1 MQRII
6 AILATVKKEWLVL
19 RRDVAGLLMLLL
31 MPAALIVIMALVQD
45 APFKDYQNIRFDL
58 LLANEDGGPLAREIT
73 KKLKESNSFK
83 LIDSVDGK
91 PVTANYLMKSLQD
104 GTQQVGILIPKG
116 ASNEV
121 ANSAN
126 ILANSIAEKMGAG
139 RLPTRE
145 PRDSVAIKMF
155 FDPVSRPTFRM
166 AIMAALEKYV
176 TAASSQLLVSKISK
190 LAGAEVDSSGKD
202 AHQLAGGI
210 RVREAMLNKQAE
222 VPNINSVQH
231 NVPAWAIFGMFFI
244 VVPLSGQII
253 REREEGSALRI
264 RLIPGADISS
274 GIGRI
279 LFYTIICCAQFLLMC
294 AVGRWLLPLFGLPA
308 LTLGVHPFA
317 LLPVILCTAICATS
331 YGYFIGTVF
340 RTGAQAL
347 PFGAISIV
355 ILSALGGIWVPID
368 LLPKALQLVA
378 NISPLHWALVGVQNI
393 ILRDGSWATIALP
406 SMVMLALSVAL
417 WAIASIS
424 RKKKLG
430 GF

>member
-1 MQRII
+1 
-6 AILATVKKEWLVL
+6 
-19 RRDVAGLLMLLL
+19 MLLL
-31 MPAALIVIMALVQD
+31 MPAALIIIMALVQD
-45 APFKDYQNIRFDL
+45 APFKDFQNIRFDL
-58 LLANEDGGPLAREIT
+58 LLANEDGGPLAKEIT
-73 KKLKESNSFK
+73 ANLKASQNFH
-83 LIDSVDGK
+83 LIDSIDGK
-91 PVTANYLMKSLQD
+91 PVTAAYLIKRLQE

-126 ILANSIAEKMGAG
+126 ILANSIAEKIGAG
-139 RLPTRE
+139 RLPSRE
-145 PRDSVAIKMF
+145 PRDSLAIKMF

-176 TAASSQLLVSKISK
+176 TSASSRLLVSRISK
-190 LAGAEVDSSGKD
+190 LAGAEIDSNDKKTE
-202 AHQLAGGI
+202 QLLGGI
-210 RVREAMLNKQAE
+210 RIREAMLNSQAE
-222 VPNINSVQH
+222 VPHINSVQH

-294 AVGRWLLPLFGLPA
+294 AVGRWLLPLFSLPA

-317 LLPVILCTAICATS
+317 LLPVILATAICATS
-331 YGYFIGTVF
+331 YGYFIGTIF
-340 RTGAQAL
+340 QTGAQAL
-347 PFGAISIV
+347 PFGAISVV

-368 LLPKALQLVA
+368 LLPKALQMIA
-378 NISPLHWALVGVQNI
+378 NISPLHWALMGVQNI
-393 ILRDGSWATIALP
+393 ILRDGNWGTIALP
-406 SMVMLALSVAL
+406 TLVMLVLSLAL
-417 WAIASIS
+417 WAIASVS
-424 RKKKLG
+424 RRKRLG